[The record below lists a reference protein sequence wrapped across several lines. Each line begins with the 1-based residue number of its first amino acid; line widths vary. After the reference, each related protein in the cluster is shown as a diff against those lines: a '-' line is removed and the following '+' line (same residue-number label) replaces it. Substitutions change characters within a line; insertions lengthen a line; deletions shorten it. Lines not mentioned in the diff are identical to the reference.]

1 MPQNA
6 SHNIR
11 LLILDDDVDEM
22 ELMEAAFRD
31 AGFVPPIKTF
41 TDGCALLNYLVT
53 DQGKSAALLIL
64 DLNMPKQNGTVI
76 LNDIRQHPE
85 LTHLS
90 VIVYSTSSSPEDILE
105 AYRLGCNAYVVKPDC
120 FNEMRKIASGIK
132 RLWLSAGSMQK
143 NNAIPAST

>member
-11 LLILDDDVDEM
+11 LLMLDDDVDDM

-31 AGFVPPIKTF
+31 AGFVLPIKTF
-41 TDGCALLNYLVT
+41 TDGCTLLNYLVT
-53 DQGKSAALLIL
+53 DQGKSAALVIL

-76 LNDIRQHPE
+76 LNNIRQHPE

-90 VIVYSTSSSPEDILE
+90 VIVYSTSNSPEDILE

-120 FNEMRKIASGIK
+120 FNEMRKIAAGIK

-143 NNAIPAST
+143 NNAIPVST